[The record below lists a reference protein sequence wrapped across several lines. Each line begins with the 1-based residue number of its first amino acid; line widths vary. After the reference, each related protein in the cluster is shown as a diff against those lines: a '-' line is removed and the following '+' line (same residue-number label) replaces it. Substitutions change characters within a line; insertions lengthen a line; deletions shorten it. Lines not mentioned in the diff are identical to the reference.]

1 MGLSCRFTTGAVGL
15 PDTDRRHVKLPRIGL
30 VRTHEST
37 RKLARHIERGTGRV
51 RSATVTHQGG
61 RWFCSFSV
69 EVERHDP
76 APARP
81 DSVVGVDLGVTSL
94 AVLSTEE
101 VIANPRHLEVALKEL
116 RRLQRQACRRV
127 GPDQRTRQVPS
138 QRWRKTQA
146 RIAKLHTAVANA
158 RRDGL
163 HQLTTRLVRKHAT
176 IVIENLRRRRD
187 APQPAPRPP
196 RRRCRLGRT
205 PPPDRVQNQLGRW
218 PRRGRGPLV
227 PLLQDLFGLWRG
239 ESQTAPVRTDVSL
252 R

>member
-1 MGLSCRFTTGAVGL
+1 MKFPRFKGTRHGMSCRFTTGAFGL

-37 RKLARHIERGTGRV
+37 RKLARHIERGTGRI

-81 DSVVGVDLGVTSL
+81 DSVVGVDLGVKSL

-101 VIANPRHLEVALKEL
+101 VIANPRHLEVVLTEL

-127 GPDQRTRQVPS
+127 GPDKRTRQVPS
-138 QRWRKTQA
+138 QRWRTTQA
-146 RIAKLHTAVANA
+146 RIAKLHTAVTNA

-163 HQLTTRLVRKHAT
+163 HKLTTRLVREHAT

-187 APQPAPRPP
+187 GPQPAPRPP
-196 RRRCRLGRT
+196 RRRCRHGANSDARSSTKPAGPVAASWSRT
-205 PPPDRVQNQLGRW
+205 AGTRPPR
-218 PRRGRGPLV
+218 
-227 PLLQDLFGLWRG
+227 
-239 ESQTAPVRTDVSL
+239 PVRPVAW
-252 R
+252 